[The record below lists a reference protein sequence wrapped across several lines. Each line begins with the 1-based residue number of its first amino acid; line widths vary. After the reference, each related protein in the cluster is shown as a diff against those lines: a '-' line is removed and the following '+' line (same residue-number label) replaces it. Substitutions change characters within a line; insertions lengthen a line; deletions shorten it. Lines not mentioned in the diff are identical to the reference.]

1 MEVLAFDP
9 LFLQPASR
17 WSGGRQFGDTLSYRL
32 SSPAGTGEVSVRF
45 SELPVDKWHD
55 LPATEKKAR
64 GVTNFPCVSVV
75 RAGREIDRGWFF
87 MGDKRRENYDDW
99 WRCEISFDPVL
110 DELFG
115 ITNSKQAI
123 SPRPELLEI
132 LGHDLE
138 PIARALNNRVR
149 RQFELVRSVQP
160 LSAAERQAGRVD
172 DALPPLPKR
181 DDVIPEGLEEALE
194 AVQPRPGDSGPYQ
207 IAVSDLPTTLAFE
220 VVLRGGRLVL
230 LLNSRHPLY
239 RDLYGPL
246 ATSDSL
252 RDQETAK
259 QVALTMLA
267 AARAEA
273 GLWRRTGRLQGRRFR
288 QTWADVLATFMNA

>member
-1 MEVLAFDP
+1 
-9 LFLQPASR
+9 
-17 WSGGRQFGDTLSYRL
+17 
-32 SSPAGTGEVSVRF
+32 
-45 SELPVDKWHD
+45 
-55 LPATEKKAR
+55 
-64 GVTNFPCVSVV
+64 
-75 RAGREIDRGWFF
+75 

-110 DELFG
+110 DEKFG

-123 SPRPELLEI
+123 SPRPELLEM
-132 LGHDLE
+132 LGRDLE

-149 RQFELVRSVQP
+149 RQFELVKSVVP

-172 DALPPLPKR
+172 SALPPMPRGR
-181 DDVIPEGLEEALE
+181 DAIPEGLEEVLGALSRRQ
-194 AVQPRPGDSGPYQ
+194 AQSGPYQ
-207 IAVSDLPTTLAFE
+207 IAVSDLPTTVAYE
-220 VVLRGGRLVL
+220 VVLRGGQLWL

-246 ATSDSL
+246 AMSDSP

-259 QVALTMLA
+259 QVALTVLA
-267 AARAEA
+267 AARAEV